1 MGNLSTI
8 LTAILCASAPL
19 ASIDMREPKVE
30 QARSNFKL
38 GKETV
43 GAMRAA
49 YEKGEY
55 DAFLQE
61 VEVSYQQA
69 IAQNELDS
77 LIQMRQKDVPVDFQ
91 EKWEKEFVALQQKK
105 NAELL
110 SALSD
115 KDDSVFAQKVRSLA
129 ANLSTPE
136 QEKAISK
143 LNGFV
148 STAPGSG
155 KSEDENK
162 LIQIDLEYEYKI
174 LHAVSSDLSPQERQ
188 EQQLVLRMEKMDK
201 MAEAAKTFQ
210 DHSLKQAV
218 GLAAANFDA
227 RLSRN
232 LDGADLNAYVKGN
245 AKPANALEEKVVS
258 ILSSYHEQFSALM
271 KTIADANRYTA
282 PTQKV

>member
-19 ASIDMREPKVE
+19 AAIDTREQRIE
-30 QARSNFKL
+30 QAQSNFKL

-43 GAMRAA
+43 GAMRSA

-55 DAFLQE
+55 DSFLQE
-61 VEVSYQQA
+61 VEGSYQQA
-69 IAQNELDS
+69 LAQKELDS

-115 KDDSVFAQKVRSLA
+115 KDDSLFAQKVRSLA
-129 ANLSTPE
+129 ANPSTPE
-136 QEKAISK
+136 QEKAISI

-148 STAPGSG
+148 SLAPGSG
-155 KSEDENK
+155 KSDDENK

-174 LHAVSSDLSPQERQ
+174 LHAGSPASDLSSQERQ

-210 DHSLKQAV
+210 DHGLKQAV

-227 RLSRN
+227 RLARN
-232 LDGADLNAYVKGN
+232 LDGADLNAYVKGT
-245 AKPANALEEKVVS
+245 AKPANAQEKKVVS
-258 ILSSYHEQFSALM
+258 ILTSYHEQFSALM
-271 KTIADANRYTA
+271 KTIADANR
-282 PTQKV
+282 Q